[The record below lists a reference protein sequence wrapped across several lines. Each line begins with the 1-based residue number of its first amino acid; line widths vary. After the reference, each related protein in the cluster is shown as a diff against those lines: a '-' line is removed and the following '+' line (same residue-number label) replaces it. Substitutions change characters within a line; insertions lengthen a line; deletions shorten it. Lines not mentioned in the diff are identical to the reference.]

1 LHNWDY
7 RVMQS
12 AVPPIDNK
20 AIPHAKG
27 RARAVLAVVT
37 ALAVAATAGLGVWQ
51 LQRAAFKE
59 TLADQIERTSKLP
72 AIDNFAAFAAGSKAK
87 DVTST
92 SKVRPAPD
100 AKVPDTVQALVHQR
114 VDLHGLWL
122 HQHTAFL
129 DNRYMGGR
137 PGFIVATPLQISA
150 SNQVVWVQRGW
161 VARDAQD
168 RTRLPSLPATA
179 EPVKVQ
185 GRVVAE
191 VSRVYALGGAT
202 EAAQA
207 QAAAAASTT
216 QPTSTQAN
224 ATQTLAAPPSAP
236 GPARASRIWQNLPAV
251 DFGPS
256 TQLLPVAVLQTA
268 AAEPQSAPD
277 GLVRDWAPLDSGV
290 AKHYGYAF
298 QWFALCGL
306 IMVLYAW
313 FQFIA
318 PRSRTL

>member
-1 LHNWDY
+1 
-7 RVMQS
+7 MQP
-12 AVPPIDNK
+12 AAPPTDSK
-20 AIPHAKG
+20 AIPRAKA
-27 RARAVLAVVT
+27 RARAVLAALT
-37 ALAVAATAGLGVWQ
+37 ALAMATTAGLGIWQ

-59 TLADQIERTSKLP
+59 ALASQIERTSKLP
-72 AIDNFAAFAAGSKAK
+72 AIDNFAALAK
-87 DVTST
+87 VGELKNATST
-92 SKVRPAPD
+92 SATNAGPD
-100 AKVPDTVQALVHQR
+100 ATAADNVQALVHQR
-114 VDLHGLWL
+114 VDLRGLWL
-122 HQHTAFL
+122 HQHTVFL

-179 EPVKVQ
+179 EPVTVQ

-191 VSRVYALGGAT
+191 VSRVYALG
-202 EAAQA
+202 EAKE
-207 QAAAAASTT
+207 AAAAAPTT
-216 QPTSTQAN
+216 QTAPPSAN
-224 ATQTLAAPPSAP
+224 ATQAATAPSSAP
-236 GPARASRIWQNLPAV
+236 GAARASRIWQNLPAV

-277 GLVRDWAPLDSGV
+277 GLQRDWTPLDSGV

-318 PRSRTL
+318 PRRRKL

>member
-7 RVMQS
+7 RVMQR
-12 AVPPIDNK
+12 AVPPK
-20 AIPHAKG
+20 GAKG
-27 RARAVLAVVT
+27 APSAKGGARVWLALT
-37 ALAVAATAGLGVWQ
+37 AALAMAATAALGVWQ

-59 TLADQIERTSKLP
+59 SLASQIDNRSKLP
-72 AIDNFAAFAAGSKAK
+72 AIDNFAQLARGRQAMEPNPVNAASAGAG
-87 DVTST
+87 
-92 SKVRPAPD
+92 D
-100 AKVPDTVQALVHQR
+100 AAALVQALVHRSVNLQ
-114 VDLHGLWL
+114 GLWL
-122 HQHTAFL
+122 HQHTVFL

-137 PGFIVATPLQISA
+137 PGFIVATPLQVAGST
-150 SNQVVWVQRGW
+150 QVVWVQRGW
-161 VARDAQD
+161 VARDPQD

-179 EPVKVQ
+179 EPVTVQ

-191 VSRVYALGGAT
+191 VSRVYALG
-202 EAAQA
+202 EAKE
-207 QAAAAASTT
+207 AAAAAPTT
-216 QPTSTQAN
+216 QTAPPSAN
-224 ATQTLAAPPSAP
+224 ATQAATAPSSAP
-236 GPARASRIWQNLPAV
+236 GAARASRIWQNLPAV

-277 GLVRDWAPLDSGV
+277 GLQRDWTPLDSGV

-318 PRSRTL
+318 PRRRKL